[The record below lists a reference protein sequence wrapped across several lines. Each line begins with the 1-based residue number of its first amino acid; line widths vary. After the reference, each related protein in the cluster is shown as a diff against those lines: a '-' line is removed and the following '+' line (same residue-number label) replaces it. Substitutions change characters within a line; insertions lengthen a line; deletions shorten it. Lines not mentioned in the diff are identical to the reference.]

1 MVKSKSNKMHLE
13 INNDLE
19 LDVNNASVSR
29 RNRKPK
35 KSSSP
40 IKRNKKVSFKLK
52 TPKMMSSANQKML
65 AKKKRPSKRISAKRV
80 TAFKSKPL
88 MPSLFMG
95 NKFLSRL

>member
-35 KSSSP
+35 KSSSSP
-40 IKRNKKVSFKLK
+40 IKRGKKVSNNLK
-52 TPKMMSSANQKML
+52 TLKRMSAANPKML
-65 AKKKRPSKRISAKRV
+65 AKKKRI
-80 TAFKSKPL
+80 SKPL
-88 MPSLFMG
+88 MPSSLVLTKK
-95 NKFLSRL
+95 KFLLRI